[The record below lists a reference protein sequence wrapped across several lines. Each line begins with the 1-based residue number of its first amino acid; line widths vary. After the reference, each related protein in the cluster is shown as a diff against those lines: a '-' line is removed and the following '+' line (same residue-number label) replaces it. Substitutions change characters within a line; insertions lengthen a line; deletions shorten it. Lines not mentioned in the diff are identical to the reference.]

1 MAGLLAVLRC
11 SSRALSLSLSL
22 RACLCVWVVSRQSP
36 CLCAVGR
43 QSLCLC
49 AVGCAEMLAI
59 RSGARLAR
67 RQRPQQVL
75 TQRRCIAHGTADL
88 DWGSLLFNYVPTNCH
103 IEYTWKDGEWSE
115 GTIIDKPTVEMHI
128 LSSVLHYG
136 QALFEGLKVFSRADG
151 TIAQYQPYGGNVDRM
166 ARGCERLGMPTVEAD
181 MFNGAI
187 ERVVMENLEYVPP
200 YGTNGALYVRPF
212 IFGCGAKIGLG
223 KAPEYKFIVAVNPV
237 GDYYAG
243 GLSALDGLVQEKYD
257 RAAGKGIG
265 GVKAGGNYAADVVPS
280 AEAAAEGY
288 PISLYLDATE
298 HKYVEEFSTS
308 NFIAID
314 KEGNYVT
321 PKSDSILKSVTN
333 MSLRQ
338 IALDLGMGVQERPV
352 EFTEVGEFEEVA
364 ACG

>member
-1 MAGLLAVLRC
+1 
-11 SSRALSLSLSL
+11 
-22 RACLCVWVVSRQSP
+22 
-36 CLCAVGR
+36 
-43 QSLCLC
+43 
-49 AVGCAEMLAI
+49 MLAL

-67 RQRPQQVL
+67 RQRPQHHVA
-75 TQRRCIAHGTADL
+75 QRRCIAHGTANL
-88 DWGSLLFNYVPTNCH
+88 DWGSLKFNHVPTNCH
-103 IEYTWKDGEWSE
+103 IEYTWKDGEWSKGE
-115 GTIIDKPTVEMHI
+115 IVDRPFVEMHI

-166 ARGCERLGMPTVEAD
+166 ARGCARLGMPKVEAD
-181 MFNGAI
+181 MFNSAI
-187 ERVVMENLEYVPP
+187 ERVVLENLEYVPP
-200 YGTNGALYVRPF
+200 YGTNGALYIRPF

-237 GDYYAG
+237 GDYYSG
-243 GLSALDGLVQEKYD
+243 GLTALNGLVQEKYD

-280 AEAAAEGY
+280 SEAAAAGY

-352 EFTEVGEFEEVA
+352 EYAEVGDFVEVA